1 MQESSAFMAKAF
13 TIAIFLVALVLVT
26 QFDSVLTPFII
37 MTSVILSF
45 IGIFLG
51 LLVTQTSFGIIM
63 TGMGVISLTGVVVNN
78 AIVLIDY
85 INVLRKRGKS
95 FIEAIITAGCTRFRP
110 VLLTAITTVFGLI
123 PMAIGVSLEV
133 HNLGAVVSS
142 LNLRKLL
149 IIGSDMSQFWS
160 AMAIAVI
167 FGLVV
172 ATVLTL
178 FVVPC
183 FYSLLFYRK
192 KKQSKVSEP
201 LEELETS
208 LESVVYSNP

>member
-1 MQESSAFMAKAF
+1 
-13 TIAIFLVALVLVT
+13 
-26 QFDSVLTPFII
+26 
-37 MTSVILSF
+37 
-45 IGIFLG
+45 
-51 LLVTQTSFGIIM
+51 M

-149 IIGSDMSQFWS
+149 VIGSDMSQFWS
-160 AMAIAVI
+160 AMATAVI

-172 ATVLTL
+172 ATALTL

-183 FYSLLFYRK
+183 LYSLLFYRK
-192 KKQSKVSEP
+192 KKRSKVSEP

-208 LESVVYSNP
+208 LEGVVYVNAPEMSSS

>member
-1 MQESSAFMAKAF
+1 
-13 TIAIFLVALVLVT
+13 
-26 QFDSVLTPFII
+26 VLTPFII

-51 LLVTQTSFGIIM
+51 LLVTQTSFGVIM

-95 FIEAIITAGCTRFRP
+95 CLEAIITAGCTRFRP

-149 IIGSDMSQFWS
+149 VIGSDMSQFWS
-160 AMAIAVI
+160 AMATAVI

-208 LESVVYSNP
+208 LEGAVYSNS